1 MMDEMRTKSGFF
13 GRWRMESAGKG
24 RDILGRVGALFGICK
39 NFIFLKVGVGGRR
52 RPT

>member
-13 GRWRMESAGKG
+13 
-24 RDILGRVGALFGICK
+24 GRVGALFGICK
-39 NFIFLKVGVGGRR
+39 NFIFLEVGVGGRR